1 MNHIHLD
8 LDRHQQ
14 LSYDGYFGYYYD
26 YYCYR
31 QRLGEKKDTLVVV
44 VVVVVVDRE
53 EMIEYDENFLVF
65 RKTDQRWRK
74 DFHFFIFIFAYVV
87 VVLIEEKT
95 RRKKLIQ
102 IQLRN
107 VEKINIKGLCKKTI

>member
-31 QRLGEKKDTLVVV
+31 QRLGEKKDILV